1 MRRIQRYLQCG
12 GIETKFPISRGDKSE
27 ADVGPWKRTEGEK
40 KREKEKKNKRAIR
53 ESLSRNGF
61 LKNGDPLDSI
71 RRYSI
76 GYLLSPPIPLLMET
90 KLAPRATIF
99 AYLGRVKR
107 FPNRPSNRCNI
118 ALPLSFFLILCGY
131 HWTGNR
137 NNRRYPP
144 LFFLFL
150 FSRFFHNGHDEVQVS
165 SRHRASYFF
174 PVSYGVAKQWLKGA
188 DSNSSGADVNSPE
201 KDKHVATRYVTRD
214 REATATAIYNS
225 CNQLAKRNDNLVTP
239 RYSLLRPLEPC
250 QGHAS
255 LSSFFFSLSHSFSSK
270 EDGKINSLNE
280 AGQNPSV
287 FRLITRVRF

>member
-1 MRRIQRYLQCG
+1 
-12 GIETKFPISRGDKSE
+12 
-27 ADVGPWKRTEGEK
+27 
-40 KREKEKKNKRAIR
+40 
-53 ESLSRNGF
+53 
-61 LKNGDPLDSI
+61 
-71 RRYSI
+71 
-76 GYLLSPPIPLLMET
+76 MET

-280 AGQNPSV
+280 GGQNPSV